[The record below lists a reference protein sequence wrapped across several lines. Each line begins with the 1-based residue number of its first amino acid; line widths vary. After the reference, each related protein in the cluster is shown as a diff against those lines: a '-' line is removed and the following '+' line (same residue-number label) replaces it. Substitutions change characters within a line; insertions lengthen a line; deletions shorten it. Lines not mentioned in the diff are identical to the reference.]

1 MVRIELQFGE
11 AAGQARSVTL
21 TGDGDEC
28 VLGRSASC
36 QVVVEDTM
44 AADRH
49 CRLYLDAGRLMV
61 ENLDEEIGTCLNGD
75 FLADPKPVSG
85 GSELLVGTT
94 VVMVTVGAAAGSDAP
109 VPAAPPAPVTP
120 PKAEEPP
127 TPAAKSAPSRDAGDT
142 ASETRLTSSWGVH
155 PFEPPKEDEPVAAS
169 QEEAEAPTPEPVTPP
184 PTPPTPSSPAALGP
198 APLGQAPL
206 GPYQPPGSRTP
217 IAPAPAPAARAAPAP
232 AATPAAASNDRSE
245 GGASASGAARSWA
258 HAMTYSA
265 DSDLVTRIE
274 ADLRREYPDRL
285 AGRSPDAVRA
295 MVKRG
300 VERGHGYGL
309 EQEDHVYQFLRCM
322 VMLDDEIDGR
332 NPDTEDVWLTLNHA
346 RRTPAQRI
354 ERAVKIA
361 SRIAGER
368 SSGIRSRPGVGVPRT
383 PKPVAP
389 VAAAPAAPAAA
400 EISKPDDE
408 TAAGDRSGATH
419 ATRGT
424 PPPPAEA
431 ATEDTLPE
439 IEGFLIKEEI
449 GAGGM
454 GRVFLAYD
462 NQLDKDVAIKVLRTV
477 DPEAQ
482 EQLQHEARAAAR
494 LEHPNIVQVFQFEKL
509 GRGGYYVMQFVRGL
523 DASKLVKKFEAAGA
537 HQLPGEQV
545 LKAAGVD
552 VKRSP
557 AELRELMVPDKNAY
571 FRLVASWIAGV
582 ADGLERAHTEGV
594 LHRDIKPS
602 NLLLSGD
609 GRMMITDFGLA
620 ARPADRQGIG
630 RARVG
635 TPRYLSPERVADWAS
650 FSDEVQHQDARAD
663 VWSLGA
669 VLYEFL
675 TYRAAFKGSVP
686 EVLRA
691 IVTEAPAAPNS
702 IVWSVPDGLQRICL
716 MAMARRP
723 DDRFSR
729 SGDMAEALRGWIR
742 VDTGIEKKGRIP
754 FLP

>member
-1 MVRIELQFGE
+1 MYRIELQVGDQGGGTPFS
-11 AAGQARSVTL
+11 AGLSPGA
-21 TGDGDEC
+21 DC
-28 VLGRSASC
+28 VLGRAQTC
-36 QVVVEDTM
+36 TIVVDDTM

-49 CRLYLDAGRLMV
+49 CRLFLDAGRVMV
-61 ENLDEEIGTCLNGD
+61 ENLDQEIGTCLNGE
-75 FLADPKPVSG
+75 FVADPMPVRD

-94 VVMVTVGAAAGSDAP
+94 VLVVSIHPGQTGEP
-109 VPAAPPAPVTP
+109 VSEAPPV
-120 PKAEEPP
+120 ES
-127 TPAAKSAPSRDAGDT
+127 KSAETAGLDETATSEPLKPEPSPMQDASST
-142 ASETRLTSSWGVH
+142 ASATQEAASWGVH
-155 PFEPPKEDEPVAAS
+155 PFEPPGARTSAADEDAVT
-169 QEEAEAPTPEPVTPP
+169 PTPEPAGREPVRPG
-184 PTPPTPSSPAALGP
+184 PSQPEPARP
-198 APLGQAPL
+198 AEPEPLA
-206 GPYQPPGSRTP
+206 PYQPPGQKAEP
-217 IAPAPAPAARAAPAP
+217 GE
-232 AATPAAASNDRSE
+232 RSE
-245 GGASASGAARSWA
+245 AGVSGAGATRSWA

-265 DSDLVTRIE
+265 DADLMTRID
-274 ADLRREYPDRL
+274 ADLRQEFADRVGSRDRETL
-285 AGRSPDAVRA
+285 RA
-295 MVKRG
+295 LVKRG
-300 VERGHGYGL
+300 IERAHGYGL
-309 EQEDHVYQFLRCM
+309 EQEDHIFQFLRCM

-346 RRTPAQRI
+346 RRPAAQRI

-368 SSGIRSRPGVGVPRT
+368 SGSRSKAGSVMRPPSRPAARP
-383 PKPVAP
+383 
-389 VAAAPAAPAAA
+389 AAPEAPAAA
-400 EISKPDDE
+400 AGTQSPAAVSSPDEE
-408 TAAGDRSGATH
+408 TAAGDVSAGTH

-424 PPPPAEA
+424 PPPPPDSGAAEA
-431 ATEDTLPE
+431 MPE

-494 LEHPNIVQVFQFEKL
+494 LEHPNIVQVSRFEKL

-523 DASKLVKKFEAAGA
+523 DGSKLVKKFESAGA

-552 VKRSP
+552 AKRSP
-557 AELRELMVPDKNAY
+557 AELRELLVPDKNAY
-571 FRLVASWIAGV
+571 YRLVAYWMAGV

-609 GRMMITDFGLA
+609 GRMMVTDFGLA
-620 ARPADRQGIG
+620 ARPADRQGVG

-650 FSDEVQHQDARAD
+650 FSDEVQHRDARAD

-675 TYRAAFKGSVP
+675 TYRPAFKGSIP

-691 IVTEAPAAPNS
+691 IVTEAPAPPNS
-702 IVWSVPDGLQRICL
+702 LVWSVPEGLQRICL

-723 DDRFSR
+723 DDRFLK
-729 SGDMAEALRGWIR
+729 SGDMAESLRGWIR
-742 VDTGIEKKGRIP
+742 VETGIEKKGRIP
-754 FLP
+754 FLT

>member
-1 MVRIELQFGE
+1 M
-11 AAGQARSVTL
+11 
-21 TGDGDEC
+21 
-28 VLGRSASC
+28 LGRASAC
-36 QVVVEDTM
+36 TVVIDDTM

-49 CRLYLDAGRLMV
+49 CRLFLDAGRLMV
-61 ENLDEEIGTCLNGD
+61 ENLDQEIGTCLNGD
-75 FLADPKPVSG
+75 FVADPMPVG
-85 GSELLVGTT
+85 NGSELLVGTT
-94 VVMVTVGAAAGSDAP
+94 VLIVSVRSEGSGTPPASSSEPSAAAVLDETAAIDL
-109 VPAAPPAPVTP
+109 AAP
-120 PKAEEPP
+120 E
-127 TPAAKSAPSRDAGDT
+127 PSRDASMT
-142 ASETRLTSSWGVH
+142 ASETHQSATWAVH
-155 PFEPPKEDEPVAAS
+155 PFEPPGQRAGGSDEEAVTPAHEPSAGEVMGREPVRA
-169 QEEAEAPTPEPVTPP
+169 EPVRAGAGRVEPVHAEPP
-184 PTPPTPSSPAALGP
+184 RASERE
-198 APLGQAPL
+198 PLA
-206 GPYQPPGSRTP
+206 PYQPPGR
-217 IAPAPAPAARAAPAP
+217 
-232 AATPAAASNDRSE
+232 RSE
-245 GGASASGAARSWA
+245 AVERSEAGASGAGATRSWA

-265 DSDLVTRIE
+265 DADLVTRIE
-274 ADLRREYPDRL
+274 ADLRHEFADRVGSRDRE
-285 AGRSPDAVRA
+285 AMRA
-295 MVKRG
+295 LVKG
-300 VERGHGYGL
+300 GIERAHGYGL
-309 EQEDHVYQFLRCM
+309 VQEDHIYQFLRCM

-346 RRTPAQRI
+346 RRPAAQRI

-368 SSGIRSRPGVGVPRT
+368 SGSRSRSGAVMRPPSR
-383 PKPVAP
+383 PVAHTAVPEP
-389 VAAAPAAPAAA
+389 VAAASGTQAPAA
-400 EISKPDDE
+400 ISSPDEE
-408 TAAGDRSGATH
+408 TAAGDVSAGTH
-419 ATRGT
+419 ATRAT
-424 PPPPAEA
+424 PPPPSDAGAAEA
-431 ATEDTLPE
+431 LPE

-462 NQLDKDVAIKVLRTV
+462 NQLDKDVAIKVLRSV

-494 LEHPNIVQVFQFEKL
+494 LEHPNIVQVSRFEKL
-509 GRGGYYVMQFVRGL
+509 GRGGFYVMQFVRGL
-523 DASKLVKKFEAAGA
+523 DGSKLVKKFESAGA

-552 VKRSP
+552 SKRSP
-557 AELRELMVPDKNAY
+557 AELRELLVPDKNAY
-571 FRLVASWIAGV
+571 YRLVAYWIAGV

-609 GRMMITDFGLA
+609 GRMMVTDFGLA

-650 FSDEVQHQDARAD
+650 FSDEVQHRDARAD

-675 TYRAAFKGSVP
+675 TYRPAFRGSVP

-691 IVTEAPAAPNS
+691 IVTESPAPPDTL
-702 IVWSVPDGLQRICL
+702 VWSVPEPLQRICL

-723 DDRFSR
+723 EDRFLKSA
-729 SGDMAEALRGWIR
+729 DMAESLRGWIR

-754 FLP
+754 FLS